1 MDWIWENP
9 GLSCAALFA
18 WAVLAALRLAGRGGR
33 GSARSPFAGGG
44 LWRALA
50 SEEGAA
56 AAEFALAA
64 PVLLA
69 LVLFAVQ
76 LALVA
81 VSRRA
86 VEGAAFAAAR
96 SAAVWVPADS
106 DEGPNRL
113 RLDGDSPK
121 RERIERAAALAL
133 LPVAPAEAVAASG
146 RPGTDVAGTLRELA
160 RETGLASPDEL
171 VRRYAAARARLRVEV
186 RGVGEPG
193 TGGLLVAGPD
203 EPLTVSVT
211 YACPLHVPIAARL
224 LGVRDRRSGGF
235 SSGLSARCTVRNEGT
250 PECPLILSE

>member
-1 MDWIWENP
+1 MDWIWAHP
-9 GLSCAALFA
+9 GLSCAALLA
-18 WAVLAALRLAGRGGR
+18 WAAFAALRLPGRGGEA
-33 GSARSPFAGGG
+33 ARSPLAGVGR
-44 LWRALA
+44 WRALA
-50 SEEGAA
+50 SEEGGTA

-96 SAAVWVPADS
+96 SASVWVPADS

-121 RERIERAAALAL
+121 RERIVRAAALAL
-133 LPVAPAEAVAASG
+133 LPVAPAEAVDAG
-146 RPGTDVAGTLRELA
+146 RPGADVAGPLRELA

-171 VRRYAAARARLRVEV
+171 VRRYAAARARLRVDV
-186 RGVGEPG
+186 RGFGETG

-203 EPLTVSVT
+203 DPLTVTVS

-224 LGVRDRRSGGF
+224 LGVRDRRVGGF
-235 SSGLSARCTVRNEGT
+235 TAELSAQCTVRNEGT
-250 PECPLILSE
+250 PERPLILGE